1 MEFVM
6 AIKEKK
12 VELSIKDKDN
22 KDIVSLMEDYFG
34 CPAMPIDEFE
44 SIDATEQ
51 FAITFT
57 KE

>member
-1 MEFVM
+1 M